1 LAGNFRVC
9 FNCDLL
15 EICGVENEKTPDYD
29 NVKLNRKFAN
39 EVKMA
44 EQRSHRLPISVIPHR
59 YQIRLTPDLTLW
71 TFAGDV
77 DITVQVLEPV
87 GVVVLNAAELTIESV
102 SLRRPDGALVH
113 GSAQMDDENEQA
125 RLTFPDVVKPGQY
138 SLLIQFTGVLNDKLH
153 GFYRSVYKGVD
164 GQEKPLA
171 STQFEST
178 DARRAFPCWDEPAFK
193 AVYQVTLVVDEKLT
207 AISNARVVRESAISG
222 TGKKAVVFADS
233 MKMSTYLV
241 AFVVG
246 EFEATAPVT
255 ADGVPLR
262 VLAIPGKKRL
272 ADFAVAIGKA
282 SLEHFSQ
289 YYGIAYPGDKLDL
302 IAIPDFAS
310 GAMENLGAI
319 TFRETALLVDP
330 EKATRAELERVADVV
345 SHENAHMWFGDL
357 VTMKW
362 WNGLWLNEAFATFM
376 EMLAVDAWK
385 PEWRRWDSF
394 AVSRA
399 AAMQVDGL
407 KSTRP
412 IEFAVEKPEEAAG
425 MFDVLTYEKGASVL
439 RMLEQYLGAE
449 KFRDGIRFYL
459 KRHAYGNAETT
470 DLWDALEEST
480 QAPVRALMDS
490 WIFQPGYPVISVEKA
505 GRSIHI
511 SQQIFRYLQDG
522 SDSGRRWHVP
532 IFLRAGGESGTVN
545 RTLLLT
551 EGEQRIE
558 LDQPTDWVV
567 VNAGAHG
574 FYRVRY
580 SQGLLAELRRGM
592 MTHLTPVE
600 RFGLINDAWAGTL
613 AGLVSLPEYLELI
626 DQMGGETDVN
636 VWTTMIASF
645 HQLHRILDDVQYRRF
660 ADRLGPLLTSAV
672 ERLGWTVRP
681 QERELESQLRGDLI
695 GALGVLADDKATQDR
710 ARVLFSD
717 YEKNSDSV
725 DRNVIPALVAILSHI
740 GGTAEFDKF
749 YAGFENARTPQ
760 EETRYLFAL
769 ANFADPELID
779 RALKLT
785 ISGAVRTQNAPYLM
799 RGVLLNKLARQ
810 RAWSFL
816 KTHWNEMNRQYPD
829 NAIPRMCEGV
839 IGLVGPE
846 LEQDVNN
853 FFAAHPV
860 KQGAKQIEQH
870 LERLRV
876 SVACQERWRHFL
888 RE

>member
-1 LAGNFRVC
+1 
-9 FNCDLL
+9 
-15 EICGVENEKTPDYD
+15 
-29 NVKLNRKFAN
+29 
-39 EVKMA
+39 MA
-44 EQRSHRLPISVIPHR
+44 EPRSHRLPTSVIPER
-59 YQIRLTPDLTLW
+59 YEIKLTPDLLQW
-71 TFAGDV
+71 TFTGEVKIAV
-77 DITVQVLEPV
+77 EVRQAVREVL
-87 GVVVLNAAELTIESV
+87 LNAAELSIQSV
-102 SLRRPDGALVH
+102 SLRSADGAPQQ
-113 GSAQMDDENEQA
+113 GNAQVDDANEQA
-125 RLTFPDVVKPGQY
+125 VLSFPDIVAPGNYQ
-138 SLLIQFTGVLNDKLH
+138 LQIHFTGVLNDKLH

-164 GQEKPLA
+164 GQDKPLA

-193 AVYQVTLVVDEKLT
+193 AVYQVTLVIDEKLT
-207 AISNARVVRESAISG
+207 AISNARVIEETVLPG
-222 TGKKAVVFADS
+222 TGKKAVRFADS
-233 MKMSTYLV
+233 IKMSTYLV
-241 AFVVG
+241 AFIVG
-246 EFEATAPVT
+246 DFEATEPMT

-262 VLAIPGKKRL
+262 VLAVPGKKKL

-289 YYGIAYPGDKLDL
+289 YYGIPYPGDKLDL

-412 IEFAVEKPEEAAG
+412 IEFPVDRPEEAAG

-439 RMLEQYLGAE
+439 RMLEQYLGAV
-449 KFRDGIRFYL
+449 KFRDGIRLYL
-459 KRHAYGNAETT
+459 KNHAYGNAETT

-480 QAPVRALMDS
+480 QQPVRAMMDG
-490 WIFQPGYPVISVEKA
+490 WIFQPGYPLVSVEKS
-505 GRSIHI
+505 GRGIRI

-522 SDSGRRWHVP
+522 SGNGRSWHVP
-532 IFLRAGGESGTVN
+532 IFLRAGTSAGVVS
-545 RTLLLT
+545 RTLFLT
-551 EGEQRIE
+551 EKEQQVE
-558 LDQPTDWVV
+558 FDAPADWVV

-580 SQGLLAELRRGM
+580 SQELLAALRQGM
-592 MTHLTPVE
+592 TTQLTAVE
-600 RFGLINDAWAGTL
+600 RFGLVNDCWAATL
-613 AGLVSLPEYLELI
+613 AGIVSLTDYLELI
-626 DQMGGETDVN
+626 DQMSGETDVN

-645 HQLHRILDDVQYRRF
+645 HQMHRILDDVQCKKL
-660 ADRLGPLLTSAV
+660 AGRLLAV
-672 ERLGWTVRP
+672 LSPALERLGWSVRP
-681 QERELESQLRGDLI
+681 GEDELSSQLRGDLI
-695 GALGVLADDKATQDR
+695 RALGTVADDSVTQDR
-710 ARVLFSD
+710 ARALLAA
-717 YEKNSDSV
+717 YEKNPDAV
-725 DRNVIPALVAILSHI
+725 DRNLTPALVAILAHI
-740 GGTAEFDKF
+740 GGREEYEKF
-749 YAGFENARTPQ
+749 FARFKNAQTPQ

-769 ANFADPELID
+769 ANFTDAELID
-779 RALKLT
+779 RTLDLT
-785 ISGAVRTQNAPYLM
+785 INGMVRTQNSPYLM
-799 RGVLLNKLARQ
+799 REALLNKHGRE
-810 RAWSFL
+810 RAWSFM
-816 KTHWNEMNRQYPD
+816 KAHWDEMNRQYPD

-839 IGLVGPE
+839 VGLVSAA
-846 LEQDVNN
+846 LEKDVAN
-853 FFAAHPV
+853 FFHVHPV
-860 KQGAKQIEQH
+860 KQGSKQIEQH

-876 SVACQERWRHFL
+876 AVACQERWRNLL
-888 RE
+888 RG